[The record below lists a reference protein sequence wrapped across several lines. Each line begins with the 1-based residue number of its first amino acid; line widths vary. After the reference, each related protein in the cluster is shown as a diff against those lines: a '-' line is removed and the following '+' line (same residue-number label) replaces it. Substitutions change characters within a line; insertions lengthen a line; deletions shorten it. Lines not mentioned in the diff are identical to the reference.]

1 MASRNVIGTVSAIAT
16 PASVLAITPHIVGST
31 SAVVSVASSM
41 VMSLNIFF
49 DGDISAVAEPAAV
62 SVFARLPVD
71 IIGNCSAIAE
81 ISTSCEMRYPHMQIE
96 SDVTTVAEVAS
107 VERMLPLNTFETNS
121 IAIAWPEFEVE
132 LLHDGEYSSVF
143 LSDLAW
149 PELSGSI
156 TAGDNYSASLMVSGS
171 GVLLDATIDSA
182 TAILIIAPIT
192 LEASLLM
199 GFVADLVM
207 SSGSAGIDATLDIP
221 IDASASIA
229 VSGIA
234 LDASFLTG
242 TSFSFS
248 TTTAAVNLSTS
259 YLLGSLFS
267 ADISTA
273 GIKLSSGNLAS
284 DLIYGG
290 SLVAF
295 MPWLAVDLRLVGG
308 GTTEVWLVNARTQ
321 GMAQYS
327 NYPFQAFAMLSNGLL
342 LAGAADGL
350 YLTDSATDAGK
361 EIAGIVEI
369 GASDMGSGSVKY
381 VPDAVLDCEGSG
393 DLVLS
398 VISDGGKIREYS
410 TSIDHQGLQQNKRF
424 KLAKGI
430 KSRYWSARLS
440 LPVGVS
446 VTSLELK
453 PVATRRT
460 A

>member
-1 MASRNVIGTVSAIAT
+1 MASLNVVGTVSTIAT

-81 ISTSCEMRYPHMQIE
+81 ISSSCEMRYPHMQIE
-96 SDVTTVAEVAS
+96 SDVTAVAEVAS
-107 VERMLPLNTFETNS
+107 VEILLPVNTFETNS
-121 IAIAWPEFEVE
+121 IAIAWPEFEAA

-149 PELSGSI
+149 PEISANI
-156 TAGDNYSASLMVSGS
+156 IAGDNYSASLIVSGS
-171 GVLLDATIDSA
+171 GVLLDATMDSA
-182 TAILIIAPIT
+182 TAVLIVAPIT
-192 LEASLLM
+192 FEATLLM
-199 GFVADLVM
+199 GFIADLVM
-207 SSGSAGIDATLDIP
+207 SSAPVGVDATLDVP
-221 IDASASIA
+221 TDAGASMT

-248 TTTAAVNLSTS
+248 SVATAVNLSTS

-290 SLVAF
+290 SLVAA
-295 MPWLAVDLRLVGG
+295 MPWLAADLRLDGG
-308 GTTEVWLVNARTQ
+308 GGVEVWLVNARTQ

-327 NYPFQAFAMLSNGLL
+327 NYPFQAFTMLGNGLL

-350 YLTDSATDAGK
+350 YLMDSTTDAGK
-361 EIAGIVEI
+361 EIVGVVEV
-369 GASDMGSGSVKY
+369 GTSDMGAAVVKY

-393 DLVLS
+393 DLTLS
-398 VISDGGKIREYS
+398 VISDGGTVRGYS
-410 TSIDHQGLQQNKRF
+410 ATIDHQGLQQNKRF

-430 KSRYWSARLS
+430 RSRYWSARLS

-446 VTSLELK
+446 VASLELR
-453 PVATRRT
+453 PDATRRT